1 MQPGGQP
8 AFRHA
13 ALVRA
18 VAAIGLLVAAGLVA
32 FAVAA
37 HVAHIDASS
46 LRRGSPP
53 AAATPTLMPVPLTD
67 VGRQS
72 LSRVVTIAAV
82 LPNAEALGT
91 GWLFDS
97 HGDFVTNAHVV
108 TGQLTVRITDRQ
120 AHVHVGVVLGTD
132 PSNDI
137 AVVRSAD
144 GFSLPPLPVAHDAIA
159 GVPLSVI
166 ALASSRATGQVDMTA
181 ETITQLHQDVPLSHG
196 ESPSAGAPSV
206 YHDMLR
212 LEGARVYQGNSG
224 GPVLDSTGQV
234 VGIVTLADPTQPDSY
249 AIPVSRVLTELSSL
263 ASRSG

>member
-1 MQPGGQP
+1 M
-8 AFRHA
+8 
-13 ALVRA
+13 RA
-18 VAAIGLLVAAGLVA
+18 VAALGLLVAAGLVA
-32 FAVAA
+32 FLVAS
-37 HVAHIDASS
+37 HVAHIDTSS
-46 LRRGSPP
+46 LRPVSPP
-53 AAATPTLMPVPLTD
+53 AAVTPTPMPTPLTN

-72 LSRVVTIAAV
+72 LSRVVTIEAV

-132 PSNDI
+132 PSVDI

-144 GFSLPPLPVAHDAIA
+144 GFALPPLAVGHEAIT
-159 GVPLSVI
+159 GVPLNVI
-166 ALASSRATGQVDMTA
+166 ALASSRATGEVDMTA
-181 ETITQLHQDVPLSHG
+181 EQIIQLHQDVPLSHG
-196 ESPSAGAPSV
+196 ESPSAGAPAV

-224 GPVLDSTGQV
+224 GPVLDGTGQV

-249 AIPVSRVLTELSSL
+249 AIPVSRVLTELMSL